1 MGAYRQDRINEA
13 VAAELTEILR
23 TVKDPRVSRAFI
35 SISGAEVSKDLS
47 QAKIYY
53 SVLGPDKDVDTGLSS
68 ACGYIRGELAK
79 RLNLRITP
87 KLLFQREYGAQKA
100 MDIAKI
106 LKEFESERHDHTD
119 GQKNQ

>member
-13 VAAELTEILR
+13 VASELTEILR

-35 SISGAEVSKDLS
+35 SISGAQVSRDLA
-47 QAKIYY
+47 QAVIFY
-53 SVLGPDKDVDTGLSS
+53 SVLGPDKEVEAGISS
-68 ACGYIRGELAK
+68 ASGYIRGELAK

-87 KLLFQREYGAQKA
+87 KLVFRREYGAEKA

-106 LKEFESERHDHTD
+106 LKDYQESKPSETE
-119 GQKNQ
+119 

>member
-13 VAAELTEILR
+13 VAAEMTEILR
-23 TVKDPRVSRAFI
+23 QVKDPRVNRAFV
-35 SISGAEVSKDLS
+35 SISGAEVTKDLS

-53 SVLGPDKDVDTGLSS
+53 SVLGPDKDVEAGIAS
-68 ACGYIRGELAK
+68 ASGFIRSELAH

-87 KLLFQREYGAQKA
+87 KLVFLREHGAERA

-106 LKEFESERHDHTD
+106 LKESLKDEQS
-119 GQKNQ
+119 NQ